1 MLDLSKNAWLLILIH
16 SLHWIIE
23 LFLNTFL
30 VAYFLNLTNNNIVP
44 VSLFYIVTY
53 FTLTSTA
60 VILGQHIKCG
70 NKLLFYRFSFLVN
83 SLSLLI
89 IIYLKEDI
97 VKYIWLLGLVIGAEK
112 ALFYMPQNLMTSQE
126 AKGNLLIK
134 FNGYR
139 NAINNLLKILMPV
152 AFGWFIS
159 LDSYISTA
167 SFVLLLAFAGIIPS
181 YFLKEAKPY
190 KKDFNFKSMLIL
202 AMRKNKI
209 KLSLWIEMMKG
220 FIFDV
225 LDVLIV
231 LYVIYMFKTNL
242 NLGIFTSVFAICTV
256 ATNFIFGRFC
266 KYEYFAKVLSVCAL
280 LTVAA
285 AAYFVFDTD
294 KLSFITYN
302 LIFACATQ
310 VIRIAVDVNSY
321 KVSQL
326 KSVAVLYRTEYL
338 TLRECFLNTGRISG
352 FVFVIV
358 FALAQNQEILKSLIL
373 LLNIAVAL
381 IGCLSIKLSQKL
393 NTEDSRC

>member
-1 MLDLSKNAWLLILIH
+1 M
-16 SLHWIIE
+16 
-23 LFLNTFL
+23 
-30 VAYFLNLTNNNIVP
+30 
-44 VSLFYIVTY
+44 
-53 FTLTSTA
+53 
-60 VILGQHIKCG
+60 
-70 NKLLFYRFSFLVN
+70 
-83 SLSLLI
+83 

-97 VKYIWLLGLVIGAEK
+97 VKYIWLLGVVLGAEK

-181 YFLKEAKPY
+181 YFLREAKPY
-190 KKDFNFKSMLIL
+190 KKDFNFKSMFIL

-256 ATNFIFGRFC
+256 ATNFLFGRFC
-266 KYEYFAKVLSVCAL
+266 KYEYFAKVLGLCAII
-280 LTVAA
+280 TVAA
-285 AAYFVFDTD
+285 AAYFVFDTA
-294 KLSFITYN
+294 KLSFIIYN
-302 LIFACATQ
+302 LAFACATQ
-310 VIRIAVDVNSY
+310 IIRIAVDVNSY
-321 KVSQL
+321 KVSQT

-338 TLRECFLNTGRISG
+338 ILRECFLNSGRVAG

-373 LLNIAVAL
+373 LLNIAIAL
-381 IGCLSIKLSQKL
+381 IGYLSIRLSKKL
-393 NTEDSRC
+393 NAEDGKC